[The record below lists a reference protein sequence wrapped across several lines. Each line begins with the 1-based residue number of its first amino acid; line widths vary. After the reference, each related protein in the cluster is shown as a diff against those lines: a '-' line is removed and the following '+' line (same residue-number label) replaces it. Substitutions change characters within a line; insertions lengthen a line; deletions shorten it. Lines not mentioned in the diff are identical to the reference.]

1 MKLIEIRAI
10 AKRLRYDK
18 TPLTPIEIGTVAV
31 ALYALLEFL
40 DKIELCNIFKG
51 DNDG

>member
-1 MKLIEIRAI
+1 MKLIEIRTI

-18 TPLTPIEIGTVAV
+18 TPLTPIEIGEAAI